1 MRQIRRSL
9 GSAVAVVLLLAL
21 ATACSSR
28 GGANDPILRL
38 SAAESLAEGKRLF
51 ERERYSSA
59 RPYFA
64 HAFEVEPNSAAGR
77 EALLLVADT
86 LFMEGSDADL
96 IQAEAKY
103 RDFQNR
109 FPTSDRAAYVQYKI
123 AAALTKR
130 MGRPDRE
137 QDATRKAQVALEDLL
152 RLYPTSDYADE
163 ARDELAKVK
172 KNLAEHEY
180 LVGKFYLRYGLTP
193 AAIARLEGLLEKYPD
208 YDEQAKALYTLGLA
222 YRSAKRADDAQ
233 ATFSKLR
240 DDFPESEYTRKIPGR
255 AK

>member
-1 MRQIRRSL
+1 LRQNRRNL
-9 GSAVAVVLLLAL
+9 GHAAALVGLLLLGA
-21 ATACSSR
+21 ACGSR
-28 GGANDPILRL
+28 GANDPILRL
-38 SAAESLAEGKRLF
+38 SAAEALEEGKRLF
-51 ERERYSSA
+51 ERERYSAA

-77 EALLLVADT
+77 EALLLVADSM
-86 LFMEGSDADL
+86 FMEGSDADL

-123 AAALTKR
+123 AAALSQR
-130 MGRPDRE
+130 MGRPDRDQE
-137 QDATRKAQVALEDLL
+137 ATRKALVALEDLL
-152 RLYPTSDYADE
+152 RLYPTSEYAEE
-163 ARDELAKVK
+163 ARAELARVK

-193 AAIARLEGLLEKYPD
+193 AAISRLEGLLEDFPD
-208 YDEQAKALYTLGLA
+208 YDEKAKALYNLALA
-222 YRSAKRADDAQ
+222 YRNAKRADDAQ

-240 DDFPESEYTRKIPGR
+240 TEYPESEFVKKIPER
-255 AK
+255 SK